1 MFCSKWLHNIS
12 FFCLGIGTDEKEI
25 IAVLANRSTNQR
37 IEIANAYK
45 AAYGR
50 DLISDLKSELSGNF
64 EDVILALMTP
74 LPQFYAKEMHDAI
87 AGLGTD
93 EDAIIEMLCTLSNN
107 GIRVIAEVYQEMYK
121 KSLEE
126 DLKNDT
132 SGSFRRLCVSLVQG
146 RKFYLVLKFPY
157 FLE

>member
-1 MFCSKWLHNIS
+1 
-12 FFCLGIGTDEKEI
+12 
-25 IAVLANRSTNQR
+25 
-37 IEIANAYK
+37 
-45 AAYGR
+45 
-50 DLISDLKSELSGNF
+50 
-64 EDVILALMTP
+64 MTP